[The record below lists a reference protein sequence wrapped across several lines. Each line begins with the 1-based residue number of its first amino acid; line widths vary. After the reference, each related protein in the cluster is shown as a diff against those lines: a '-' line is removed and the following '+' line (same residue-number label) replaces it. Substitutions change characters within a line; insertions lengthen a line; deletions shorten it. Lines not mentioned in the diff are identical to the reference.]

1 MRLAVNIDHIAT
13 IREARK
19 ADEPDPVAAAVLCE
33 LAGAQGI
40 TVHLRGDRRHIQD
53 RDVELL
59 RKTVTTHLN
68 IEMAAT
74 SEMVRIAQ
82 TLKPHR
88 VTLVPERKDE
98 LTTEGGLDVVL
109 HSGNVEKVARQLL
122 DSRIDVSIFV
132 DPDLEQIRQC
142 HKLKA
147 PKIEINTGKF
157 ADAWNSDGNWQ
168 AEIEKIT
175 QSARAARKLGLVVL
189 AGHGLTYRNVDAI
202 AHIAEIEELNIGHS
216 IVSRAALVGL
226 DSAVREMIALMRNPR
241 RLVGARPGDR

>member
-19 ADEPDPVAAAVLCE
+19 TDEPDPVAAAVICE

-68 IEMAAT
+68 VEMAGT
-74 SEMVRIAQ
+74 TEMVRIAQ
-82 TLKPHR
+82 TIKPHQ

-98 LTTEGGLDVVL
+98 VTTEGGLDVVL
-109 HSGNVEKVARQLL
+109 HAGNVEKVIAQLL
-122 DSRIDVSIFV
+122 DARIDVSIFV

-142 HKLKA
+142 HKLRA
-147 PKIEINTGKF
+147 PKIELNTGKY
-157 ADAWNSDGNWQ
+157 ADAWKSGNWS
-168 AEIEKIT
+168 AELDKVAT
-175 QSARAARKLGLVVL
+175 AARAAKKLGLTVF
-189 AGHGLTYRNVDAI
+189 AGHGLTYRNIDGI
-202 AHIAEIEELNIGHS
+202 ATIPEIEELNIGHS
-216 IVSRAALVGL
+216 IISRAALVGL
-226 DSAVREMIALMRNPR
+226 DAAVREMAALMRSPR
-241 RLVGARPGDR
+241 RLPNVR

>member
-19 ADEPDPVAAAVLCE
+19 TDEPDPVAAAVLCE

-59 RKTVTTHLN
+59 KKTVTTHLN

-82 TLKPHR
+82 TIKPHQ

-98 LTTEGGLDVVL
+98 VTTEGGLDVVL
-109 HSGNVEKVARQLL
+109 HAGNVEKAIAQLL
-122 DSRIDVSIFV
+122 DARIDVSLFV
-132 DPDLEQIRQC
+132 DPDIEQIRQC
-142 HKLKA
+142 HKLRA

-157 ADAWNSDGNWQ
+157 ADAWKGGNWP
-168 AEIEKIT
+168 AELEKIAT
-175 QSARAARKLGLVVL
+175 AARAAKKLGLVVL
-189 AGHGLTYRNVDAI
+189 AGHGLTYRNIDAI
-202 AHIAEIEELNIGHS
+202 ATVPEIEELNIGHS
-216 IVSRAALVGL
+216 IISRAALVGL
-226 DSAVREMIALMRNPR
+226 ESAVREMATLMRNPR
-241 RLVGARPGDR
+241 RLPTVK

>member
-1 MRLAVNIDHIAT
+1 MRLAVNIDHIAS

-19 ADEPDPVAAAVLCE
+19 TDEPDPVAAAVICE

-59 RKTVTTHLN
+59 KKTVTTHLN

-74 SEMVRIAQ
+74 SEMIRIAQ
-82 TLKPHR
+82 TIKPHQ

-98 LTTEGGLDVVL
+98 ITTEGGLDVVL
-109 HSGNVEKVARQLL
+109 HAGNVEKAVSQLL
-122 DSRIDVSIFV
+122 DARIDVSIFV

-147 PKIEINTGKF
+147 PKVEINTGKF
-157 ADAWNSDGNWQ
+157 ADAWKSGNWP
-168 AEIEKIT
+168 AELEKIAT
-175 QSARAARKLGLVVL
+175 AARAAKKLGLKVY
-189 AGHGLTYRNVDAI
+189 AGHGLTYRNIDAI
-202 AHIAEIEELNIGHS
+202 ATVPEIEELNIGHAIVAQALFIGWTNAVKEMKS
-216 IVSRAALVGL
+216 IMVAARLGL
-226 DSAVREMIALMRNPR
+226 HKK
-241 RLVGARPGDR
+241 